1 MFDTETVTTRPA
13 ACGVADIFPAA
24 SIRDMIHPPKIS
36 PLGLQSAG
44 MAKVR
49 EASSPLGSGE
59 LRGLPLLPIPALRPA
74 TRPDFVATQH
84 SSLNVGRNIQV
95 LEGCGAQLPAGA
107 GAAYFTL
114 QPRPLS

>member
-49 EASSPLGSGE
+49 EASSPLGWGE
-59 LRGLPLLPIPALRPA
+59 LRGLPLLPIPALRPETVRIMLRRSIRVSTLA
-74 TRPDFVATQH
+74 E
-84 SSLNVGRNIQV
+84 IMQV
-95 LEGCGAQLPAGA
+95 LEGCG
-107 GAAYFTL
+107 
-114 QPRPLS
+114 